1 LLAVAVVVELHI
13 TRTVLAAVARVAWF
27 TPLV

>member
-1 LLAVAVVVELHI
+1 LLAVAVVVDLQSHS
-13 TRTVLAAVARVAWF
+13 TVPVAVALVAWF